1 LWRYKTAGRL
11 IIWRDF
17 CMAFPTVRVSP
28 YLFRNKAGRRIRINL
43 DLDLQY
49 LATGMRAIASFMA
62 VTRST
67 QPTNQPAQQAELPG
81 AVLISNPGDCLRIQF
96 SQSIGIYPQV
106 VQQVGPHF
114 RLGANGRPTVSLY
127 LIRQGWKSACPG

>member
-1 LWRYKTAGRL
+1 MVLNALTFIPLQHAGNR
-11 IIWRDF
+11 
-17 CMAFPTVRVSP
+17 
-28 YLFRNKAGRRIRINL
+28 
-43 DLDLQY
+43 
-49 LATGMRAIASFMA
+49 SFMA
-62 VTRST
+62 VTLST
-67 QPTNQPAQQAELPG
+67 QPTNQLAQQTELPG
-81 AVLISNPGDCLRIQF
+81 AVLISNPGYCLRIQF